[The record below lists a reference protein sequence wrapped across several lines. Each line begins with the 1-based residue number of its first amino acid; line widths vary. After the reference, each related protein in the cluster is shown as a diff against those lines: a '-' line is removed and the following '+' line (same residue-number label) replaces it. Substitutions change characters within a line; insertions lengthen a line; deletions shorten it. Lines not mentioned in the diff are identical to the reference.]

1 MDNQDEQYEDLQNPP
16 KRKRTRAASSTPE
29 EELKKE
35 MHRKC
40 ESVRNSTVEF
50 ERVETTWTNQSV
62 LRPALRPH

>member
-40 ESVRNSTVEF
+40 ESVRNLTVEF
-50 ERVETTWTNQSV
+50 ERVETT
-62 LRPALRPH
+62 

>member
-16 KRKRTRAASSTPE
+16 KRKRTKAASSTPE

-40 ESVRNSTVEF
+40 ESVGNQIAEF
-50 ERVETTWTNQSV
+50 ECVETT
-62 LRPALRPH
+62 